1 MTGSPEPDDTGTGTD
16 GQTPVEQVDP
26 AFVEHLEELIV
37 GPARYTGLEVAEMA
51 GMSID
56 DAEQLWVELG
66 FPPMDR
72 NARRFTEADAEVV
85 RNLRELRQSRLI
97 PFDTIVSMT
106 RVLGQA
112 LARVASAQVQIT
124 VGGNALPLPYEE
136 LGQLTPEVEQQFE
149 EAVQLGVAVNER
161 FIGYAWRRH
170 LAAALRRQLDP
181 QPTETVGF
189 ADMVGYTRLTR
200 HLDESELP
208 ALLERFQR
216 IAATQVNGNG
226 GRVVKLIGDG
236 VMFLAPRAESAA
248 RAALGIRQGMEDDED
263 APSVRIGLATG
274 PVVELEGDVYGETV
288 NRASRLAE
296 LARPDTILA
305 DDATGSELLEHGDI
319 TVRPLRPR
327 RLKGIGLVRSW
338 SVRNAP
344 KPTD

>member
-1 MTGSPEPDDTGTGTD
+1 MSDAEIRDDGPAR
-16 GQTPVEQVDP
+16 QTPLEQIAP
-26 AFVEHLEELIV
+26 AFVEHLEEIIL
-37 GPARYTGLEVAEMA
+37 GPARYTGLEVADMA
-51 GMSID
+51 GIPID
-56 DAEQLWVELG
+56 EAEQLWVELG

-85 RNLRELRQSRLI
+85 RNLRELQQSRLI
-97 PFDTIVSMT
+97 PFETIVSMT

-112 LARVASAQVQIT
+112 LSRVASAQVQVT
-124 VGGNALPLPYEE
+124 LGANALSLPL
-136 LGQLTPEVEQQFE
+136 GADGALTPELERQFE
-149 EAVQLGVAVNER
+149 DAVALGVAVNER

-170 LAAALRRQLDP
+170 LAAALHRQLDA

-189 ADMVGYTRLTR
+189 ADMVGYTKLTR
-200 HLDESELP
+200 RLDDTELP
-208 ALLERFQR
+208 ALLERFQH
-216 IAATQVNGNG
+216 IATTHVSSNG
-226 GRVVKLIGDG
+226 GRVVKLIGDA
-236 VMFLAPRAESAA
+236 VMFVAPAPERAA
-248 RAALGIRQGMEDDED
+248 RAALGIRHAMEDHED

-274 PVVELEGDVYGETV
+274 PVVALEGDVYGETV

-305 DDATGSELLEHGDI
+305 DDPTGSELLDHADI

-338 SVRNAP
+338 SVRTAP